1 MDNIL
6 EVRKLSKSYGDKK
19 AVENISFEIHKGDIF
34 AFIGPNG
41 AGKSTTIR
49 SVVGSL
55 EFDKG
60 DVVIC
65 GHSVKDE
72 PIECKKNLAY
82 IPDTPDIY
90 EHLTGI
96 QYLSFIADA
105 FRISNI
111 ERKNKIR
118 EYADRFEM
126 SNALGNLISSYSH
139 GMKQKISIIAAMIHS
154 PKLMV
159 LDEPFVGLDPKA
171 AVTLNMAPP
180 FSQSSCITIFKVTEI
195 GRAHV

>member
-65 GHSVKDE
+65 GHSVIVVARK
-72 PIECKKNLAY
+72 PL
-82 IPDTPDIY
+82 IPVA
-90 EHLTGI
+90 GK
-96 QYLSFIADA
+96 
-105 FRISNI
+105 R
-111 ERKNKIR
+111 ERSR
-118 EYADRFEM
+118 C
-126 SNALGNLISSYSH
+126 
-139 GMKQKISIIAAMIHS
+139 
-154 PKLMV
+154 V
-159 LDEPFVGLDPKA
+159 L
-171 AVTLNMAPP
+171 
-180 FSQSSCITIFKVTEI
+180 
-195 GRAHV
+195 

>member
-159 LDEPFVGLDPKA
+159 LDEPFVGLDPN
-171 AVTLNMAPP
+171 VVNLSP
-180 FSQSSCITIFKVTEI
+180 E
-195 GRAHV
+195 H

>member
-82 IPDTPDIY
+82 IQDKTAIY

-96 QYLSFIADA
+96 KYL
-105 FRISNI
+105 
-111 ERKNKIR
+111 
-118 EYADRFEM
+118 
-126 SNALGNLISSYSH
+126 
-139 GMKQKISIIAAMIHS
+139 
-154 PKLMV
+154 
-159 LDEPFVGLDPKA
+159 
-171 AVTLNMAPP
+171 
-180 FSQSSCITIFKVTEI
+180 
-195 GRAHV
+195 

>member
-1 MDNIL
+1 M
-6 EVRKLSKSYGDKK
+6 
-19 AVENISFEIHKGDIF
+19 
-34 AFIGPNG
+34 
-41 AGKSTTIR
+41 
-49 SVVGSL
+49 
-55 EFDKG
+55 
-60 DVVIC
+60 
-65 GHSVKDE
+65 KDE

-171 AVTLNMAPP
+171 AVTLKMVMHELCEKGGAIFFSTHVLEVAQNLCNRVSVIQNGRIILSGNMEELVRD
-180 FSQSSCITIFKVTEI
+180 QSLEELFMEKID
-195 GRAHV
+195 